1 MKTFHVLP
9 YSTTCIRCTFFLVK
23 LKQDYTQLLELRLTF
38 FSRFENMTFDHY
50 LTKPK
55 SMLEWKLIS
64 MLDKN
69 P

>member
-1 MKTFHVLP
+1 M
-9 YSTTCIRCTFFLVK
+9 
-23 LKQDYTQLLELRLTF
+23 LELRIIF
-38 FSRFENMTFDHY
+38 VNRFENMTFDHY

-69 P
+69 REFVCLFDYDKPSKHPLFEEFRDNYFGELY